1 MEENHITVIA
11 EAGVNH
17 NGDPVIA
24 MELIDVAAAAGADI
38 VKFQTFKAANMLVK
52 NAEKAEYQK
61 KTSGDDENQFEMLK
75 KLELSCDVHFQLAN
89 YCSKRNIK
97 FLSTAFDEES
107 LQFLTESL
115 KLNRL
120 KIPSGEITNGP
131 FLLKHAQSGCDLI
144 LSTGMSTLVE
154 IKEALSVL
162 AFGFLA
168 HEAPSI
174 QAFRSAYES
183 QEGMHV
189 LQEKVTLLHCTT
201 NYPAP
206 YEDINLRAMQTLR
219 ETFDLNVGLSD
230 HSQGI
235 IVPLIAAG
243 LGACVIEKHFTLD
256 RNMSGPDHS
265 ASLDPA
271 ELSQMIREIR
281 VAEKILGNGK
291 KEAQPSEMPNIA
303 IARKSLVAG
312 REIKK
317 DELFNEKNL
326 LSKRP
331 GNGISPMKYWDVL
344 NTPSKNNYKAD
355 DLIQIP

>member
-1 MEENHITVIA
+1 MKENHITVIA

-17 NGDPVIA
+17 NGDPAIA

-38 VKFQTFKAANMLVK
+38 VKFQTFKAANLLVK

-61 KTSGDDENQFEMLK
+61 KTSGDNENQFEMLK
-75 KLELSCDVHFQLAN
+75 KLELSYDVHVQLAN

-115 KLNRL
+115 KLRCL
-120 KIPSGEITNGP
+120 KISSGEITNGP

-144 LSTGMSTLVE
+144 LSTGMSTLLE
-154 IKEALSVL
+154 IELALSVL
-162 AFGFLA
+162 AFGFLE

-174 QAFRSAYES
+174 QAFRSVYES
-183 QEGMHV
+183 QEGKQI

-201 NYPAP
+201 DYPAQP
-206 YEDINLRAMQTLR
+206 EDINLRAMHTLR
-219 ETFDLNVGLSD
+219 ETFCLKVGLSD

-235 IVPLIAAG
+235 IVPLIATG

-256 RNMSGPDHS
+256 KKMSGPDHT
-265 ASLDPA
+265 ASLEPA
-271 ELSQMIREIR
+271 ELSQMIKKIR
-281 VAEKILGNGK
+281 IAEKILGNGK
-291 KEAQPSEMPNIA
+291 KEPRPSEIPNIA
-303 IARKSLVAG
+303 VARKSLVAG

-326 LSKRP
+326 ISKRP

-344 NTPSKNNYKAD
+344 NTPSKCNYKAD

>member
-1 MEENHITVIA
+1 MKTNHITVIA

-17 NGDPVIA
+17 NGDPATA
-24 MELIDVAAAAGADI
+24 MELIDVAAAAGADV
-38 VKFQTFKAANMLVK
+38 VKFQTFKVANLLVK

-61 KTSGDDENQFEMLK
+61 KASGENESQFEMLK
-75 KLELSCDVHFQLAN
+75 KLEFPYDVYSQLAD
-89 YCSKRNIK
+89 YCLKKNIK

-115 KLNRL
+115 KLRWL

-131 FLLKHAQSGCDLI
+131 FLLKHARSDCDLI
-144 LSTGMSTLVE
+144 LSTGMSTLAE
-154 IKEALSVL
+154 IEEALSVL
-162 AFGFLA
+162 AFGFLG
-168 HEAPSI
+168 HNVPSN

-183 QEGMHV
+183 QEGRKI

-206 YEDINLRAMQTLR
+206 NEDINLRAMHTLM
-219 ETFDLNVGLSD
+219 ETFGLKVGLSD
-230 HSQGI
+230 HSQGVL
-235 IVPLIAAG
+235 VPLIATG

-256 RNMSGPDHS
+256 RNMSGPDHH
-265 ASLDPA
+265 ASLEPD

-281 VAEKILGNGK
+281 VAEKVLGNGK
-291 KEAQPSEMPNIA
+291 KEPQPSEMPNIA
-303 IARKSLVAG
+303 VARKSLVAG

-317 DELFNEKNL
+317 KELFNEKNL
-326 LSKRP
+326 IAKRP

-344 NTPSKNNYKAD
+344 NTPSKCNYKAD
-355 DLIQIP
+355 DLIQVP